1 MRIGEVLERY
11 RHDKRITTRDLGKE
25 IGLSAATISRIE
37 NGQEVEAPTLIKL
50 FHWLFCESK
59 T

>member
-37 NGQEVEAPTLIKL
+37 NGQEVEAQTLIKL